1 MSLMRS
7 YYGAI
12 LFATQGAT
20 AHLSQN
26 INIVKSLAYE
36 GVVAFLTERA
46 RLVLVESV
54 MVSNNKA
61 SKQALISAIYGT

>member
-1 MSLMRS
+1 MSLIRS

-12 LFATQGAT
+12 VFATQGAT

-26 INIVKSLAYE
+26 INIVKCLAYE

-46 RLVLVESV
+46 RLVLFDSV
-54 MVSNNKA
+54 LVSNNKA
-61 SKQALISAIYGT
+61 SKQALVSSIYGT